1 MIDSENFYEEDGNLQ
16 ENKLVKLSMLCKEL
30 FSFPYLTRF
39 NLSLVSYYL
48 DNKMKD
54 LGQLKGIVSKLAVER
69 YRDLCIF

>member
-1 MIDSENFYEEDGNLQ
+1 
-16 ENKLVKLSMLCKEL
+16 MLCKEL